1 MEKHTYEHESRADQP
16 RSHDR
21 RHYYR
26 LIGMVIL
33 SFMTMYILMYAM
45 VNSFANVF
53 NNVNQFYMAGL
64 MATPMV
70 VIELAMMSSMYRDKR
85 LNAIIAAA
93 SIAALIVFFLLI
105 RQQTA
110 VTDGQF
116 LRSMIP
122 HHAGAILMCEK
133 SPAQSPQ
140 IKELCKTII
149 SSQESEIRQMK
160 TMLDALAK

>member
-1 MEKHTYEHESRADQP
+1 MERHTHEHDSRAD
-16 RSHDR
+16 RSRSQDR

-26 LIGMVIL
+26 LIGMVVL
-33 SFMTMYILMYAM
+33 SFLAMYILMYAM
-45 VNSFANVF
+45 VNSFANVY

-64 MATPMV
+64 MAAPMA
-70 VIELAMMSSMYRDKR
+70 VIELALMSSMYQDKR
-85 LNAIIAAA
+85 LNAIIVAA
-93 SIAALIVFFLLI
+93 SIVALIAFFLLI

-122 HHAGAILMCEK
+122 HHAGAILMCER
-133 SPAQSPQ
+133 SPAQTPQ
-140 IKELCKTII
+140 IKDLCKAII